1 MPVSLKT
8 ATNPETSRQFLIV
21 EQKDVIDL
29 LQVLR
34 MIKQGAP
41 ALFDQVAREFILPNR
56 MNGLLLPGET
66 NGHDDQEENKDQ
78 PETNG

>member
-8 ATNPETSRQFLIV
+8 ATNPESGRQFLIV

-34 MIKQGAP
+34 MIRQGAP
-41 ALFDQVAREFILPNR
+41 KLFDQVARELVLPNR
-56 MNGLLLPGET
+56 MNGLLLNGET
-66 NGHDDQEENKDQ
+66 NGHNDKEENQ
-78 PETNG
+78 NHAPPNG